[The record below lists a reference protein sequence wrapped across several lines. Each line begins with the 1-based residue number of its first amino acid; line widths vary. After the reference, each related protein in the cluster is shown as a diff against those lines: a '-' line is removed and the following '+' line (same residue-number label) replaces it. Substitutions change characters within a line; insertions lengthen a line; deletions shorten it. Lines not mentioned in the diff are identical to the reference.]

1 MKFYCYIVSGSYHE
15 LQGIWFPTRIDE
27 WASREAATHL
37 QNYAVWDVDGKMMY
51 TSARKHG
58 TNNYFLE
65 SGNMKVLN
73 LDAVI
78 AETLNTEGKILGVS
92 DRKIVAGQLG
102 SNSINNRRRRASAG
116 RLAMISLQPNALRQF
131 CCILK
136 IIFSNIE

>member
-1 MKFYCYIVSGSYHE
+1 
-15 LQGIWFPTRIDE
+15 
-27 WASREAATHL
+27 
-37 QNYAVWDVDGKMMY
+37 MMY
-51 TSARKHG
+51 TYARKHG

-136 IIFSNIE
+136 ISFFQYGIVCEVLLLYCVRLLPRTAGHLVPHPDG